1 MTCTADIPAP
11 ALTWA
16 DLTAHRTFLV
26 RYARHRLLD
35 PSLAEDLVHDVFEA
49 VISGRAPFAGRSAP
63 RSWLVAI
70 LRHKIVDL
78 VRERSGHDSLD
89 VDDADEI
96 FALECPAARPDE
108 LAEHR
113 QRLERTLAR
122 LAELPAA
129 LREALHL
136 RVLCDES
143 TESVCR
149 ALKISEANLFVRMHR
164 ARRQLAAAC

>member
-1 MTCTADIPAP
+1 MTCSSPTATAP
-11 ALTWA
+11 LTWA
-16 DLTAHRTFLV
+16 DLIVHRPFLV
-26 RYARHRLLD
+26 RYARQRLLD

-70 LRHKIVDL
+70 LRNKIVDM
-78 VRERSGHDSLD
+78 VRDRSGHDSLD
-89 VDDADEI
+89 VEDADEV

-108 LAEHR
+108 LAELR
-113 QRLERTLAR
+113 QRLERTLAQVV
-122 LAELPAA
+122 ALPEA
-129 LREALHL
+129 LREAFHL

-143 TESVCR
+143 TETVCR
-149 ALKISEANLFVRMHR
+149 TLAISEANLFVRMHR